1 MQNISKETQEKIQ
14 NLQILEQNLQS
25 ILMQKQAFQIELSE
39 SENALK
45 EVTTSKDEVY
55 RLIGQIMIKSSKT
68 EIEKELSQRKDILA
82 LRVKAIERQEIQLKT
97 EIDKIKKEVMKNI
110 K

>member
-14 NLQILEQNLQS
+14 SLQILEQNLQS

-39 SENALK
+39 SENALE
-45 EVTTSKDEVY
+45 EVKTSKDEVY

-82 LRVKAIERQEIQLKT
+82 LRTKAIERQETQLKT
-97 EIDKIKKEVMKNI
+97 EIDKIKKEVMKDI